1 MEKRLGWAS
10 SNDAISKLQRGRKF
24 LDATGDLDHWKGIIY
39 FIVSRPDDPSHH
51 ALHSCFD
58 LINYIHVSTD

>member
-10 SNDAISKLQRGRKF
+10 SNDAISKLRRKF
-24 LDATGDLDHWKGIIY
+24 LDANDLDHWKGIIY